1 MNEYFRQPIV
11 SLSFILRL
19 FKIIFTSP
27 PLQVDTFDINICT
40 AKTQRHVID
49 FQVPSQNSFLRF
61 STFSSQ
67 TAHETDLHRIE
78 IPLEFH
84 MLSSGRNKSTTSFW
98 LSSFSI
104 VVIVITYNLNYRN
117 SSRPCLLVWCGL
129 HRYVCSSSSL
139 KWIHVSIMTSS
150 GTNNTVWLSTA
161 PTQPLTHWYQ
171 VKLKEAA

>member
-1 MNEYFRQPIV
+1 M
-11 SLSFILRL
+11 
-19 FKIIFTSP
+19 
-27 PLQVDTFDINICT
+27 
-40 AKTQRHVID
+40 ID
-49 FQVPSQNSFLRF
+49 FQVPSQNSFSRF

-98 LSSFSI
+98 LSSFNI
-104 VVIVITYNLNYRN
+104 IAIVIAYNLNYRN
-117 SSRPCLLVWCGL
+117 SSRPCLLVWCRF
-129 HRYVCSSSSL
+129 HRYVCSSASL
-139 KWIHVSIMTSS
+139 KWTHVLILTSS

-171 VKLKEAA
+171 VKECLKQIWLKASFFPRMVLIAYIGALSSLAAHLRQARTGKWSP